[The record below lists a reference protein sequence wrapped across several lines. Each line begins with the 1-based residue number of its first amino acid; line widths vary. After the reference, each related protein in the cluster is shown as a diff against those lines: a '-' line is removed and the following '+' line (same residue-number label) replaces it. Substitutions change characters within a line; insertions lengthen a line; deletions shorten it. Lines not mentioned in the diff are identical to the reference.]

1 MNHLVIALIIF
12 VCIFGSSL
20 LGLYVRAM
28 LPANHLSDDSINV
41 VKMATGL
48 IATMAALVLGLLV
61 SSAKGS
67 FDTMDHELVQSAA
80 SVVRLDRTLARYGTE
95 THELRAS
102 LKHIYEGSIEMI
114 NSDDPAQLARLGGPE
129 AVSRTEEFQRQVE
142 ALAPRNDEQRQ
153 LKARALAIVDDLFAG
168 RWLALL
174 QIKGSIPV
182 SLLIVLVLWL
192 CIIFGSFGLFAP
204 GNATVIAALFMCA
217 LSTSGA
223 IFLIQEMSTPLGGM
237 VRVSVAPMRVALA
250 RLGE

>member
-1 MNHLVIALIIF
+1 
-12 VCIFGSSL
+12 
-20 LGLYVRAM
+20 
-28 LPANHLSDDSINV
+28 
-41 VKMATGL
+41 
-48 IATMAALVLGLLV
+48 
-61 SSAKGS
+61 
-67 FDTMDHELVQSAA
+67 MDHELVQSAA

-129 AVSRTEEFQRQVE
+129 AVGRTEEFQRQVE

>member
-1 MNHLVIALIIF
+1 
-12 VCIFGSSL
+12 
-20 LGLYVRAM
+20 
-28 LPANHLSDDSINV
+28 
-41 VKMATGL
+41 MATGL

-129 AVSRTEEFQRQVE
+129 AVSRTEEF
-142 ALAPRNDEQRQ
+142 QRQ